1 MIAKHDYVRVTS
13 AKYWYK
19 KLGGRRQGS
28 SLSEKY
34 KRLFANKQIV
44 CIEYDELSEQNER
57 EIFRVSNF
65 IFILNFL
72 LNSVLESTTRSS
84 IKTCWFGFSYH
95 FSII

>member
-19 KLGGRRQGS
+19 KLGGKRQGS

-44 CIEYDELSEQNER
+44 CIEYEELSEQNER
-57 EIFRVSNF
+57 EIFRVGHIICNHW
-65 IFILNFL
+65 IF
-72 LNSVLESTTRSS
+72 
-84 IKTCWFGFSYH
+84 
-95 FSII
+95 